1 MRTTKLITTKHWP
14 RSRPTTLTV
23 FWGPGGQACVGA
35 SKLAFALECHVSDL
49 PQHTVYDKPEW
60 LTDNRVSDV
69 VFLSDAAVE
78 CVEHILG
85 SKKNWDAD
93 KTAEIIAQLDIV
105 KHVEEEEEEE
115 EEDNDLKREI
125 VEAVVAEI
133 KKPRTFAPLLQEIKE
148 SIKEAMDHRTQ
159 SAALYAYLESEEGK
173 RRMEQETQ
181 EARRH
186 AADMYE
192 LEFQKLLKERRPA
205 MEAEVDAVLRE
216 QLMKERQPVVQQQL
230 VRECINNTVA
240 NVGAQTEKAVRSA
253 AQDDFARITTR
264 RTNQKE

>member
-1 MRTTKLITTKHWP
+1 
-14 RSRPTTLTV
+14 
-23 FWGPGGQACVGA
+23 
-35 SKLAFALECHVSDL
+35 LAFALECHVSDL

-93 KTAEIIAQLDIV
+93 KTAEIIAQLDSV

-115 EEDNDLKREI
+115 ENNDLKREI

-148 SIKEAMDHRTQ
+148 SMKEAMDHRTQ

-181 EARRH
+181 RSSGIFCTCPRK
-186 AADMYE
+186 MYTWD
-192 LEFQKLLKERRPA
+192 LLK
-205 MEAEVDAVLRE
+205 L
-216 QLMKERQPVVQQQL
+216 
-230 VRECINNTVA
+230 
-240 NVGAQTEKAVRSA
+240 A
-253 AQDDFARITTR
+253 AA
-264 RTNQKE
+264 